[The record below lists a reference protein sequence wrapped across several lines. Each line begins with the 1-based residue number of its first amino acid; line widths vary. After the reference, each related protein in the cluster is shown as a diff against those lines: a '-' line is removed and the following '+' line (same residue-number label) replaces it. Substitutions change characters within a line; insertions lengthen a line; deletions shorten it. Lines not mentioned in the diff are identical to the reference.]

1 MNPLAPPGPRH
12 SAPDPVRNDPVLFLL
27 FDFGGTLDAEGIP
40 WKERFF
46 RHCREE
52 GIEVPRERFDP
63 AFYTANDALVGR
75 LPATLGLRETVER
88 LAAGLAGT
96 LGLADESVAARLAA
110 RFHAQASERLAESAR
125 LLERL
130 ARRYRIGI
138 VSNFYGNLAAVC
150 AETGLAPSLSVAV
163 DSAVVG
169 YTKPDRRIFE
179 AALTPL
185 RAHAGETVFVGD
197 SAPRDMAGAREA
209 GMRHVWLAAREA
221 DGGARPCCPGDP
233 MIRRLAE
240 IEEILP

>member
-1 MNPLAPPGPRH
+1 MKHLSALNSQPWAPEQ
-12 SAPDPVRNDPVLFLL
+12 VRSDPVLFLL

-40 WKERFF
+40 WKDRFF
-46 RHCREE
+46 RLCREE
-52 GIEVPRERFDP
+52 GVEVSREVFDP
-63 AFYTANDALVGR
+63 AFYAANDALVGR

-88 LAAGLAGT
+88 LAGGLAGG
-96 LGLADESVAARLAA
+96 LGLADGSVAGRLAA

-130 ARRYRIGI
+130 SRRYRLGI

-150 AETGLAPSLSVAV
+150 AEAGMAPSLSVTV

-209 GMRHVWLAAREA
+209 GMRHVWLVSREA
-221 DGGARPCCPGDP
+221 NGAARPCCPGDA

>member
-1 MNPLAPPGPRH
+1 MENC
-12 SAPDPVRNDPVLFLL
+12 SVLL

-40 WKERFF
+40 WKERFL

-52 GIEVPRERFDP
+52 GIEVSRERFDP
-63 AFYTANDALVGR
+63 AYYAASDALVGNV
-75 LPATLGLRETVER
+75 PANFGLRETVEK

-96 LGLADESVAARLAA
+96 LGLADRSVAGRLAA
-110 RFHAQASERLAESAR
+110 RFHGEASDRLAESAR
-125 LLERL
+125 LLARL
-130 ARRYRIGI
+130 SRRYRIGI

-150 AETGLAPSLSVAV
+150 AEAGLTPSLSVAV
-163 DSAVVG
+163 DSALVG
-169 YTKPDRRIFE
+169 CTKPDRRIFE

-185 RAHAGETVFVGD
+185 GADAGETVFVGD

-209 GMRHVWLAAREA
+209 GMRHVWLVSPEA
-221 DGGARPCCPGDP
+221 NGSARPCCPGDP